1 MAEIKKELNEEDIE
15 AGLIEEEEDSNFSI
29 VTISDCMKDK
39 IRPSELLS
47 SPHVSMNISWT
58 QLIALLNR
66 KSKSGKLINSTQDY
80 PAMKAVNLYY
90 KMISKGNFF

>member
-1 MAEIKKELNEEDIE
+1 MAEIKKEISQTDID
-15 AGLIEEEEDSNFSI
+15 AGLIDEEEDSQFEI
-29 VTISDCMKDK
+29 VTIADCMNDK

-47 SPHVSMNISWT
+47 SPHVQMNISWT

-66 KSKSGKLINSTQDY
+66 KSKSGKLIENTKY